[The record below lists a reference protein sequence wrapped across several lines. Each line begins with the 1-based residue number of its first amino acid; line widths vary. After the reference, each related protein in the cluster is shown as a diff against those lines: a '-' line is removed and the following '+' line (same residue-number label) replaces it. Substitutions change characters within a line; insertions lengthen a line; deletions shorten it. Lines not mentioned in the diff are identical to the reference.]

1 MVIDSPWLRLYIV
14 LEYSRSPSTQDD
26 YSSYR
31 WCQQHTGTVLMDYL
45 LVGVNIDRQ
54 AVWCV
59 HYWHC
64 VFIRCVGGYIIVY
77 MSYHDTAI
85 VGIIY
90 YCTRIGVSVLRT
102 GRGRAGGGGGGG
114 VEFLTEKKK
123 FAKKC
128 SWGLKTQKNAK
139 KRVFFPTK
147 FCFSKMFLGFWN
159 ACKQKFIFRGGGGG
173 FWGVWGA
180 PRPHPGVARGQKT
193 IHCPVKI
200 LERSGLAVKSY
211 HPETLAAEE

>member
-102 GRGRAGGGGGGG
+102 GRGRAGGGGE
-114 VEFLTEKKK
+114 VEFLTEKNISLRNVPGVLKRQKNKK
-123 FAKKC
+123 INFFFFGGGETFLSFFSLLNFCFQKC
-128 SWGLKTQKNAK
+128 SWG
-139 KRVFFPTK
+139 
-147 FCFSKMFLGFWN
+147 S
-159 ACKQKFIFRGGGGG
+159 GGGGG
-173 FWGVWGA
+173 
-180 PRPHPGVARGQKT
+180 
-193 IHCPVKI
+193 I
-200 LERSGLAVKSY
+200 LRNI
-211 HPETLAAEE
+211 PI

>member
-1 MVIDSPWLRLYIV
+1 
-14 LEYSRSPSTQDD
+14 
-26 YSSYR
+26 
-31 WCQQHTGTVLMDYL
+31 MDYL

-90 YCTRIGVSVLRT
+90 YCTRIGVRT

-114 VEFLTEKKK
+114 GKVEFLTKKK
-123 FAKKC
+123 NFANKC
-128 SWGLKTQKNAK
+128 SWGLKTQKK
-139 KRVFFPTK
+139 KIIKFFGGGQK
-147 FCFSKMFLGFWN
+147 FQFFSLLNFFFKMFLGFWN
-159 ACKQKFIFRGGGGG
+159 ACKQKFIFRWGGILGCLGRPTPPPGGRAG
-173 FWGVWGA
+173 SENNTLLPMTMICDRF
-180 PRPHPGVARGQKT
+180 
-193 IHCPVKI
+193 KI
-200 LERSGLAVKSY
+200 LERCGLAVKSY